1 MSNMPML
8 PASLPMT
15 TAQICLYGA
24 FIFALGACVGSFLNV
39 VVWRL
44 PRGESLSS
52 PPSHCPKCQTPLKWF
67 DNIPVLGWI
76 MLRGRCRYCQQ
87 PISPQYPIVE
97 AATALMF
104 LFYFVMLMVYR
115 LGRCPPIAEMG
126 HMIGPMIP
134 PPPNWRDWPLFAAD
148 LALLSGL
155 LASSLI
161 DAQLY
166 IIPLGICWTLAAIG
180 ALIHTLFD
188 LPNIAGALSA
198 DAQTG
203 ALALG
208 GGIGLLLSLLLMRRG
223 LLRQSFPE
231 GEPLLEVDRAAAAA
245 EAAAEASAQTSIAA
259 QSATNPLQLG
269 PSDAPPSDSSPIDPP
284 PIDPT
289 SPDPAASEPELT
301 PAQIRREIRL
311 EMLFLMPP
319 LVLAIAV
326 WLLAGSDMFA
336 NRWQSLVAV
345 PPVGGFLGALLGA
358 LVGGFVVWLVRILGS
373 MAFGRVAMGMGDV
386 HLMFGIGAIIGPGPA
401 TVAFFLAPFFGLA
414 AAAWRLL
421 TRSHRELPYGPYLSL
436 ATGAVLLIYCPIAQ
450 YLSRGLVGLV
460 QLTTWHAPRGL
471 GP

>member
-1 MSNMPML
+1 
-8 PASLPMT
+8 
-15 TAQICLYGA
+15 
-24 FIFALGACVGSFLNV
+24 
-39 VVWRL
+39 
-44 PRGESLSS
+44 
-52 PPSHCPKCQTPLKWF
+52 
-67 DNIPVLGWI
+67 
-76 MLRGRCRYCQQ
+76 
-87 PISPQYPIVE
+87 
-97 AATALMF
+97 
-104 LFYFVMLMVYR
+104 
-115 LGRCPPIAEMG
+115 
-126 HMIGPMIP
+126 MIP
-134 PPPNWRDWPLFAAD
+134 PLPNWRDWPLFAAD

-161 DAQLY
+161 DAELY

-245 EAAAEASAQTSIAA
+245 QTAAQTSTVPPSAA
-259 QSATNPLQLG
+259 NPLQLD
-269 PSDAPPSDSSPIDPP
+269 PSDAPPIESSPIDPP

-289 SPDPAASEPELT
+289 SPDPAAAEPELT

-319 LVLAIAV
+319 LVVAIAV

-336 NRWQSLVAV
+336 SRWQAIVAV

-436 ATGAVLLIYCPIAQ
+436 ATGAVLLVYCPIAQ

-460 QLTTWHAPRGL
+460 QLTTWHAPRGGL